1 MRSKNYFV
9 KFVANHQIFSKMPV
23 NRNALIRYKTI
34 DNCLRRRNRRWTL
47 EDLIDACSDAL
58 YEYEGID
65 KGISKRTVQ
74 MDIQMM
80 RSDKL
85 GYNAPIEVYD
95 NKYYRYADPDYSITN
110 SPLTEDDMKLMGETV
125 EMLRQFEGFS
135 AFSGMEDVLGR
146 LEDHVTSMRHKS
158 RPVILLEKNDSLK
171 GLKYIDP
178 LYKAIIAKKPV
189 KIIYKSFKARD
200 MQKFIFSPFFLKEF
214 RNRWFVYG
222 WKKGAGM
229 LYNLALDRIHEMGA
243 APGEVYQESKAIDP
257 DTFFDN
263 LIGVTKNI
271 NDKAHTIRFWAAPE
285 QVPYIET
292 KPLHKSQF
300 VVQRNED
307 GSAIFQMEVV
317 LNYELE
323 KDLLGFGEGIKVLSP
338 KSLVNNMS
346 RRLRK
351 ASHYYE

>member
-1 MRSKNYFV
+1 MRSREYFIN
-9 KFVANHQIFSKMPV
+9 FVADHLIFLKMPV

-47 EDLIDACSDAL
+47 EDLIQACSDAL

-65 KGISKRTVQ
+65 KGISRRTVQ

-85 GYNAPIEVYD
+85 GYNAPIEVYE
-95 NKYYRYADPDYSITN
+95 NKYYRYSDPDYSITN

-135 AFSGMEDVLGR
+135 VFSGMEDVLGR

-158 RPVILLEKNDSLK
+158 RPVILLEKNDSLR

-300 VVQRNED
+300 VVQRDED

-338 KSLVNNMS
+338 KCLVNNMS

-351 ASHYYE
+351 ASQYYE

>member
-1 MRSKNYFV
+1 
-9 KFVANHQIFSKMPV
+9 MPV

-34 DNCLRRRNRRWTL
+34 DNCLRRRQRRWTL
-47 EDLIDACSDAL
+47 EDLIEACSEAL

-74 MDIQMM
+74 IDIQMM

-85 GYNAPIEVYD
+85 GYNAPIEVYE
-95 NKYYRYADPDYSITN
+95 NKYYRYSDPDYSITN
-110 SPLTEDDMKLMGETV
+110 SPLTEDDMRLMGETV
-125 EMLRQFEGFS
+125 EMLRQFGGFS
-135 AFSGMEDVLGR
+135 AFAGMEDVLGR
-146 LEDHVTSMRHKS
+146 LEDHVSSMRHK
-158 RPVILLEKNDSLK
+158 RKPVILLEKNESLR
-171 GLKYIDP
+171 GLKYIEP
-178 LYKAIIAKKPV
+178 LYKAIIAKTPV
-189 KIIYKSFKARD
+189 KIIYKSFKSKD

-222 WKKGAGM
+222 WNKGAGM

-243 APGEVYQESKAIDP
+243 APGETYVENTVVDQ

-263 LIGVTKNI
+263 VIGVTKEI
-271 NDKAHTIRFWAAPE
+271 DSKASKVRFWAAPG

-317 LNYELE
+317 LNFELE
-323 KDLLGFGEGIKVLSP
+323 KDLLGFGEGVRVLSP
-338 KSLVNNMS
+338 RLLVHNIS
-346 RRLRK
+346 KRLTQAARN
-351 ASHYYE
+351 YQ

>member
-1 MRSKNYFV
+1 
-9 KFVANHQIFSKMPV
+9 MPV

-34 DNCLRRRNRRWTL
+34 DNCLRRINRRWTL
-47 EDLIDACSDAL
+47 EDLIEACSDAL

-95 NKYYRYADPDYSITN
+95 NKYYRYSDPDYSITQ

-146 LEDHVTSMRHKS
+146 LEDHVSAMRHKR
-158 RPVILLEKNDSLK
+158 RPVILLEKNESLR
-171 GLKYIDP
+171 GLKFIEP
-178 LYKAIIAKKPV
+178 LYKAIIEKRPV

-229 LYNLALDRIHEMGA
+229 IYNLALDRIHEMGK
-243 APGEVYQESKAIDP
+243 APGEEDIENTVI
-257 DTFFDN
+257 DN

-271 NDKAHTIRFWAAPE
+271 NDKAHRVRFWAAPA

-323 KDLLGFGEGIKVLSP
+323 KDLLGFGEGVRVLSP
-338 KSLVNNMS
+338 RLLVHNMS
-346 RRLRK
+346 KRLTLAARN
-351 ASHYYE
+351 YQ

>member
-1 MRSKNYFV
+1 
-9 KFVANHQIFSKMPV
+9 MPV

-34 DNCLRRRNRRWTL
+34 DNCLRRRHVKWTL
-47 EDLIDACSDAL
+47 DDLINACSDAL
-58 YEYEGID
+58 YEYTGVD
-65 KGISKRTVQ
+65 KVISRRTIQ
-74 MDIQMM
+74 LDIQMM
-80 RSDKL
+80 RSGSL
-85 GYNAPIEVYD
+85 CSPAPIEVYD
-95 NKYYRYADPDYSITN
+95 NKYYRYSDPDYSITD
-110 SPLTEDDMKLMGETV
+110 SPLTDEDLKLMGESI
-125 EMLRQFEGFS
+125 EMLRQFGGFS

-146 LEDHVTSMRHKS
+146 LEDHVTAMRHK
-158 RPVILLEKNDSLK
+158 RKPVILLEKNESLK
-171 GLKYIDP
+171 GLKFIDP
-178 LYKAIIAKKPV
+178 LYKAILAKKPV

-200 MQKFIFSPFFLKEF
+200 MQRFIFSPFFLKEF

-243 APGEVYQESKAIDP
+243 APEETYQENNVIDP

-271 NDKAHTIRFWAAPE
+271 NDKAHRVRFWAAPA

-292 KPLHKSQF
+292 KPLHNSQF

-323 KDLLGFGEGIKVLSP
+323 KDLLGFGEGVKVLSP
-338 KSLVNNMS
+338 RILVHNMS
-346 RRLRK
+346 RRLRQ
-351 ASHYYE
+351 AADNYR

>member
-1 MRSKNYFV
+1 
-9 KFVANHQIFSKMPV
+9 MPV

-34 DNCLRRRNRRWTL
+34 DNCLRRRHVKWTL
-47 EDLIDACSDAL
+47 DDLINACSDAL
-58 YEYEGID
+58 YEYTGVD
-65 KGISKRTVQ
+65 KVISRRTIQ
-74 MDIQMM
+74 LDIQMM
-80 RSDKL
+80 RSGSL
-85 GYNAPIEVYD
+85 GSPAPIEVYD
-95 NKYYRYADPDYSITN
+95 NKYYRYSDPDYSITD
-110 SPLTEDDMKLMGETV
+110 SPLTDEDLKLIGESI
-125 EMLRQFEGFS
+125 EMLRQFGGFS

-146 LEDHVTSMRHKS
+146 LEDHITAMRHK
-158 RPVILLEKNDSLK
+158 RKPVILLEKNESLK
-171 GLKYIDP
+171 GLKFIDP
-178 LYKAIIAKKPV
+178 LYKAILAKKPV

-200 MQKFIFSPFFLKEF
+200 MQRFIFSPFFLKEF

-243 APGEVYQESKAIDP
+243 APGETYQENNVIDP

-271 NDKAHTIRFWAAPE
+271 NDKAHRVRFWAAPA

-323 KDLLGFGEGIKVLSP
+323 KDLLGFGEGVRVLSP
-338 KSLVNNMS
+338 RLLVHNMS
-346 RRLRK
+346 KRLTQAARN
-351 ASHYYE
+351 YQ

>member
-1 MRSKNYFV
+1 
-9 KFVANHQIFSKMPV
+9 MPV

-34 DNCLRRRNRRWTL
+34 DNCLRRRHVKWTL
-47 EDLIDACSDAL
+47 DDLINACSDAL
-58 YEYEGID
+58 YEYTGVD
-65 KGISKRTVQ
+65 KVISRRTIQ
-74 MDIQMM
+74 LDIQMM
-80 RSDKL
+80 RSGSL
-85 GYNAPIEVYD
+85 GSPAPIEVYD
-95 NKYYRYADPDYSITN
+95 NKYYRYSDPDYSITD
-110 SPLTEDDMKLMGETV
+110 SPLTDEDLKLMGEGI
-125 EMLRQFEGFS
+125 EMLRQFGGFS

-146 LEDHVTSMRHKS
+146 LEDHVTAMRHK
-158 RPVILLEKNDSLK
+158 RKPVILLEKNESLK
-171 GLKYIDP
+171 GLKFIDP
-178 LYKAIIAKKPV
+178 LYKAILAKKPV

-229 LYNLALDRIHEMGA
+229 LYNLALDRIHEMGN
-243 APGEVYQESKAIDP
+243 APGEEYQESKMIDP

-271 NDKAHTIRFWAAPE
+271 NDKAHRIRFWAAPG

-323 KDLLGFGEGIKVLSP
+323 KDLLGFGEGVKVLSP
-338 KSLVNNMS
+338 RILVHNMS
-346 RRLRK
+346 RRLRQ
-351 ASHYYE
+351 AADNYR

>member
-1 MRSKNYFV
+1 
-9 KFVANHQIFSKMPV
+9 MPV

-34 DNCLRRRNRRWTL
+34 DSCLRRRNRRWTL
-47 EDLIDACSDAL
+47 EDLIEACSDAL

-65 KGISKRTVQ
+65 KGISRRTVQ
-74 MDIQMM
+74 MDLQMM

-95 NKYYRYADPDYSITN
+95 NKYYRYSDPDYSITN

-125 EMLRQFEGFS
+125 ELLRQFSGFS
-135 AFSGMEDVLGR
+135 AFSGMEDVVGR
-146 LEDHVTSMRHKS
+146 LEYHVSSMMHNR
-158 RPVILLEKNDSLK
+158 RPVILLEKNDALV
-171 GLKYIDP
+171 GLKHIEPIYQAILSKTP
-178 LYKAIIAKKPV
+178 LRLT
-189 KIIYKSFKARD
+189 YKSFKARD
-200 MQKFIFSPFFLKEF
+200 ENSFVFSPFFLKEF

-222 WKKGAGM
+222 WRKGSGM
-229 LYNLALDRIHEMGA
+229 LYNLALDRIHGLSLAE
-243 APGEVYQESKAIDP
+243 GETYIENAVIDP

-263 LIGVTKNI
+263 LIGVSKNI
-271 NDKAHTIRFWAAPE
+271 EDQAHQVRFWAGRE

-307 GSAIFQMEVV
+307 GSAVFQIEVV

-338 KSLVNNMS
+338 
-346 RRLRK
+346 RRLVSRLAK
-351 ASHYYE
+351 RLALAAQLYEK

>member
-1 MRSKNYFV
+1 
-9 KFVANHQIFSKMPV
+9 MPV

-34 DNCLRRRNRRWTL
+34 DNCLRRRYVKWTL
-47 EDLIDACSDAL
+47 DDLINACSDAL
-58 YEYEGID
+58 YEYTGVD
-65 KGISKRTVQ
+65 KVISRRTIQ
-74 MDIQMM
+74 LDIQMM
-80 RSDKL
+80 RSGSL
-85 GYNAPIEVYD
+85 GSPAPIEVYD
-95 NKYYRYADPDYSITN
+95 NKYYRYSDPDYSITD
-110 SPLTEDDMKLMGETV
+110 SPLTDEDLKLIGESI
-125 EMLRQFEGFS
+125 EMLRQFGGFS

-146 LEDHVTSMRHKS
+146 LEDHVTAMRHK
-158 RPVILLEKNDSLK
+158 RKPVILLEKNESLK
-171 GLKYIDP
+171 GLKFIDP
-178 LYKAIIAKKPV
+178 LYKAILAKKPV

-200 MQKFIFSPFFLKEF
+200 MQRFIFSPFFLKEF

-229 LYNLALDRIHEMGA
+229 IYNLALDRIQEMGA
-243 APGEVYQESKAIDP
+243 ASGETYQENNVIDP

-271 NDKAHTIRFWAAPE
+271 NDKAHRIRFWAAPA

-323 KDLLGFGEGIKVLSP
+323 KDLLGFGEGVKVLSP
-338 KSLVNNMS
+338 RILVHNMS
-346 RRLRK
+346 RRLRQ
-351 ASHYYE
+351 AAENYR

>member
-1 MRSKNYFV
+1 
-9 KFVANHQIFSKMPV
+9 MPV

-47 EDLIDACSDAL
+47 EDLIEACSDAL

-85 GYNAPIEVYD
+85 GYNAPIEVYE
-95 NKYYRYADPDYSITN
+95 NKYYRYSDPDYSITN

-146 LEDHVTSMRHKS
+146 LEDHVTAMRHRRK
-158 RPVILLEKNDSLK
+158 PVILLERNENLK
-171 GLKYIDP
+171 GLKFIDP
-178 LYKAIIAKKPV
+178 LYKAILAKKPV

-229 LYNLALDRIHEMGA
+229 LFNLALDRIHEMGN
-243 APGEVYQESKAIDP
+243 APGEEYQENKMIDP

-271 NDKAHTIRFWAAPE
+271 NDKAHRVRFWAAPG

-323 KDLLGFGEGIKVLSP
+323 KDLLGFGEGVKVLSP
-338 KSLVNNMS
+338 RILVHNMS
-346 RRLRK
+346 KRLRQ
-351 ASHYYE
+351 ASQNYQ

>member
-1 MRSKNYFV
+1 
-9 KFVANHQIFSKMPV
+9 MPV
-23 NRNALIRYKTI
+23 TRNALIRYKTI
-34 DNCLRRRNRRWTL
+34 DACLRRRQRRWTL
-47 EDLIDACSDAL
+47 DDLIEACSDAL
-58 YEYEGID
+58 YEYEGIV
-65 KGISKRTVQ
+65 KGISRRTVQ

-95 NKYYRYADPDYSITN
+95 NKYYRYSDPDYSITN
-110 SPLTEDDMKLMGETV
+110 SPLTDDDMKLMGETV
-125 EMLRQFEGFS
+125 QLLRQFSGFS
-135 AFSGMEDVLGR
+135 AFAGMEDVLGR
-146 LEDHVTSMRHKS
+146 LEDHVSSMRHRRK
-158 RPVILLEKNDSLK
+158 PVILLEKNDSLV
-171 GLKYIDP
+171 GLKFIEP
-178 LYKAIIAKKPV
+178 LYDAILAKTPLRMC
-189 KIIYKSFKARD
+189 YKSFKARD
-200 MQKFIFSPFFLKEF
+200 RQTFVFSPFFLKEF

-222 WKKGAGM
+222 WKKGSGM
-229 LYNLALDRIHEMGA
+229 IYNLALDRIIDMSVA
-243 APGEVYQESKAIDP
+243 DGETYIENNVIDP

-271 NDKAHTIRFWAAPE
+271 NDKAKTVRFWASPA

-323 KDLLGFGEGIKVLSP
+323 KDLLGFGEGVRVLSP
-338 KSLVNNMS
+338 RLLVHNMS
-346 RRLRK
+346 QRLTQAARN
-351 ASHYYE
+351 YQ

>member
-1 MRSKNYFV
+1 
-9 KFVANHQIFSKMPV
+9 MPV
-23 NRNALIRYKTI
+23 TRNALIRYKTI

-47 EDLIDACSDAL
+47 EDLIDACSEAL

-65 KGISKRTVQ
+65 KGISRRTVQ

-95 NKYYRYADPDYSITN
+95 NKYYRYSDPDYSITN
-110 SPLTEDDMKLMGETV
+110 SPLTDEDLKLMGESV
-125 EMLRQFEGFS
+125 ELLRQFSGFS
-135 AFSGMEDVLGR
+135 ALSGIEDVVGR
-146 LEDHVTSMRHKS
+146 LEDQVSSMRHNR
-158 RPVILLEKNDSLK
+158 RPVILLEKNESLR
-171 GLKYIDP
+171 GLKFIEP
-178 LYKAIIAKKPV
+178 LYKAILEKTPV
-189 KIIYKSFKARD
+189 KIIYKSFKARE

-229 LYNLALDRIHEMGA
+229 IFNLALDRIHEMGA
-243 APGEVYQESKAIDP
+243 APGETYQENNIIDP

-271 NDKAHTIRFWAAPE
+271 NDKAHKVRFWAAPE

-300 VVQRNED
+300 VVQRNDD
-307 GSAIFQMEVV
+307 GSAIFQIEVV

-323 KDLLGFGEGIKVLSP
+323 KDLLGFGEGVKVLSP
-338 KSLVNNMS
+338 RILVHNIS
-346 RRLRK
+346 KRLLR
-351 ASHYYE
+351 AAQNYQ

>member
-1 MRSKNYFV
+1 
-9 KFVANHQIFSKMPV
+9 MPV

-34 DNCLRRRNRRWTL
+34 DNCLRRRHVKWTL
-47 EDLIDACSDAL
+47 DDLINACSDAL
-58 YEYEGID
+58 YEYTGVD
-65 KGISKRTVQ
+65 KVISRRTIQ
-74 MDIQMM
+74 LDIQMM
-80 RSDKL
+80 RSGSL
-85 GYNAPIEVYD
+85 CSPAPIEVYD
-95 NKYYRYADPDYSITN
+95 NKYYRYSDPDYSITD
-110 SPLTEDDMKLMGETV
+110 SPLTDEDLNLMGESI
-125 EMLRQFEGFS
+125 EILRQFGGFS

-146 LEDHVTSMRHKS
+146 LEDHVTAMRHK
-158 RPVILLEKNDSLK
+158 RKPVILLEKNESLK
-171 GLKYIDP
+171 GLKFIDP
-178 LYKAIIAKKPV
+178 LYKAILAKKPV

-200 MQKFIFSPFFLKEF
+200 MQRFIFSPFFLKEF

-229 LYNLALDRIHEMGA
+229 LYNLALDRIHEMGV
-243 APGEVYQESKAIDP
+243 APEETYQENNVIDP

-271 NDKAHTIRFWAAPE
+271 NDKAHRVRFWAAPA

-292 KPLHKSQF
+292 KPLHNSQF

-323 KDLLGFGEGIKVLSP
+323 KDLLGFGEGVKVLSP
-338 KSLVNNMS
+338 RILVHNMS
-346 RRLRK
+346 RRLRQ
-351 ASHYYE
+351 AADNYR

>member
-1 MRSKNYFV
+1 
-9 KFVANHQIFSKMPV
+9 MPV

-34 DNCLRRRNRRWTL
+34 DSCLRRRNRRWTL
-47 EDLIDACSDAL
+47 EDLIEACSDAL

-65 KGISKRTVQ
+65 KGISRRTVQ
-74 MDIQMM
+74 MDLQMM

-95 NKYYRYADPDYSITN
+95 NKYYRYSDPDYSITN

-125 EMLRQFEGFS
+125 ELLRQFSGFS
-135 AFSGMEDVLGR
+135 AFSGMEDVVGR
-146 LEDHVTSMRHKS
+146 LEDHVSSMRHNR
-158 RPVILLEKNDSLK
+158 RPVILLEKNDALV
-171 GLKYIDP
+171 GLKHIEPIYQAILSKTP
-178 LYKAIIAKKPV
+178 LRLT
-189 KIIYKSFKARD
+189 YKSFKARD
-200 MQKFIFSPFFLKEF
+200 ENSFVFSPFFLKEF

-222 WKKGAGM
+222 WRKGSGM
-229 LYNLALDRIHEMGA
+229 LYNLALDRIHGLSLAE
-243 APGEVYQESKAIDP
+243 GETYIENAVIDP

-263 LIGVTKNI
+263 LIGVSKNI
-271 NDKAHTIRFWAAPE
+271 EDQAHLVRFWADRE

-307 GSAIFQMEVV
+307 GSAVFQIEVV

-338 KSLVNNMS
+338 
-346 RRLRK
+346 RRLVSRLAK
-351 ASHYYE
+351 RLALAAQLYEK

>member
-1 MRSKNYFV
+1 
-9 KFVANHQIFSKMPV
+9 MPV

-34 DNCLRRRNRRWTL
+34 DNCLRRRQRRWTL
-47 EDLIDACSDAL
+47 EDLIEACSEAL

-85 GYNAPIEVYD
+85 GYNAPIEVYE
-95 NKYYRYADPDYSITN
+95 NKYYRYSDPDYSITN

-125 EMLRQFEGFS
+125 EMLRQFGGFS

-146 LEDHVTSMRHKS
+146 LEDHVSSMRHK
-158 RPVILLEKNDSLK
+158 RKPVILLEKNESLK
-171 GLKYIDP
+171 GLKYIEP
-178 LYKAIIAKKPV
+178 LYKAVIAKNPV
-189 KIIYKSFKARD
+189 KIIYKSFKSQG
-200 MQKFIFSPFFLKEF
+200 MQKFIFSPYFLKEF

-222 WKKGAGM
+222 WKKGDGM

-243 APGEVYQESKAIDP
+243 APGETYIENTVVDQ

-263 LIGVTKNI
+263 LIGVTKEI
-271 NDKAHTIRFWAAPE
+271 NSKASKVRFWAAPA

-300 VVQRNED
+300 IVQRNED
-307 GSAIFQMEVV
+307 GSAIFQIEVV

-323 KDLLGFGEGIKVLSP
+323 KDLLGFGEGVKVLSP
-338 KSLVNNMS
+338 RLLVNNMS
-346 RRLRK
+346 RRLRW
-351 ASHYYE
+351 AAENYR

>member
-1 MRSKNYFV
+1 
-9 KFVANHQIFSKMPV
+9 MPV

-34 DNCLRRRNRRWTL
+34 DNCLRRRHVKWTL
-47 EDLIDACSDAL
+47 DDLINACSDAL
-58 YEYEGID
+58 YEYTGMD
-65 KGISKRTVQ
+65 KVISRRTIQ
-74 MDIQMM
+74 LDIQMM
-80 RSDKL
+80 RSGSL
-85 GYNAPIEVYD
+85 GSPAPIEVYD
-95 NKYYRYADPDYSITN
+95 NKYYRYSDPDYSITD
-110 SPLTEDDMKLMGETV
+110 SPLTDEDLKLMGESI
-125 EMLRQFEGFS
+125 EMLRQFGGFS

-146 LEDHVTSMRHKS
+146 LEDHVTAMRHK
-158 RPVILLEKNDSLK
+158 RKPVILLEKNESLK
-171 GLKYIDP
+171 GLKFIDP
-178 LYKAIIAKKPV
+178 LYKAILAKNPV

-229 LYNLALDRIHEMGA
+229 LYNLALDRIHEMGN
-243 APGEVYQESKAIDP
+243 APGEEYQENKMIDP

-271 NDKAHTIRFWAAPE
+271 NDKAHQVRFWAAPG

-307 GSAIFQMEVV
+307 GSAIFQMEVI

-338 KSLVNNMS
+338 RILVHNMS
-346 RRLRK
+346 KRLRQ
-351 ASHYYE
+351 AAENYR

>member
-1 MRSKNYFV
+1 ML
-9 KFVANHQIFSKMPV
+9 Q
-23 NRNALIRYKTI
+23 
-34 DNCLRRRNRRWTL
+34 D
-47 EDLIDACSDAL
+47 
-58 YEYEGID
+58 
-65 KGISKRTVQ
+65 
-74 MDIQMM
+74 
-80 RSDKL
+80 
-85 GYNAPIEVYD
+85 
-95 NKYYRYADPDYSITN
+95 YRYSDPDYSITN

-135 AFSGMEDVLGR
+135 VFSGMEDVLGR

-158 RPVILLEKNDSLK
+158 RPVILLEKNDSLR

-300 VVQRNED
+300 VVQRDED

-338 KSLVNNMS
+338 KCLVNNMS

-351 ASHYYE
+351 ASQNYQ